1 MTATHPRYDADHD
14 RHEAAPVGGPA
25 GMPAAP
31 PSNGALGV
39 AQAGAVPPRR
49 RFGRD
54 ALTLALAAV
63 LGSAVTFGAV
73 EFADGTRDTG
83 AATASTS
90 VAGPAPAV
98 GPTDWTTVA
107 GKAAPSVVAIQVTGA
122 GGGDQGSGVVW
133 DAKGD
138 IVTNNHVVSG
148 QGAGAKIQVRIGAQ
162 DTYSATIVGTDP
174 GTDLAVIRLDNPPS
188 TLTPIQ
194 RGDSTTLKVGD
205 PVMAL
210 GNPLGLSGTVT
221 TGIVSALDRP
231 VTTSQVPTPSTVPMS
246 DMMGGQSAAPV
257 VTAAIQTNAAINPG
271 NSGGALVDAAGRLVG
286 INSAIAS
293 LGGSGAGS
301 QSGNIGIGFAIPVHE
316 VTSIVDQLISTG
328 HASVAYLGI
337 STTDASLTQGAA
349 QISGAGV
356 GSVAAGSPAASA
368 GLKEGDL
375 ITALNGVPVDGA
387 TSLVGRIRGQQPN
400 QQVTLTIHRGGQI
413 QDVHVTLQP
422 KPAN

>member
-1 MTATHPRYDADHD
+1 MTATSPRYDADQNGH
-14 RHEAAPVGGPA
+14 RPEAAGAASTAPF
-25 GMPAAP
+25 PAAP
-31 PSNGALGV
+31 AVEPSGEPTLAR
-39 AQAGAVPPRR
+39 ARR

-54 ALTLALAAV
+54 AITLALAAV

-73 EFADGTRDTG
+73 EYADATHGTTTATTSS
-83 AATASTS
+83 AAAPT
-90 VAGPAPAV
+90 PAV
-98 GPTDWTTVA
+98 GATDWTTIA
-107 GKAAPSVVAIQVTGA
+107 AKAAPSVVAIQVTGTS
-122 GGGDQGSGVVW
+122 GGDQGSGVVW

-138 IVTNNHVVSG
+138 IVTNNHVVSS
-148 QGAGAKIQVRIGAQ
+148 QGAGAKIQVRVGAQ

-194 RGDSTTLKVGD
+194 RGDSTALKVGD

-231 VTTSQVPTPSTVPMS
+231 VTTSQVPSPSTVPMS
-246 DMMGGQSAAPV
+246 DMMNGPSAAPV
-257 VTAAIQTNAAINPG
+257 ITDAIQTNAAINPG
-271 NSGGALVDAAGRLVG
+271 NSGGALVDSAGRLIG

-293 LGGSGAGS
+293 LGSSGGGGQA
-301 QSGNIGIGFAIPVHE
+301 GNIGIGFAIPVHE
-316 VTSIVDQLISTG
+316 VTSIVDQLINTG

-337 STTDASLTQGAA
+337 STADATVQQGPAK
-349 QISGAGV
+349 ISGAGIK
-356 GSVAAGSPAASA
+356 SVASGSPAASA
-368 GLKEGDL
+368 GLQAGDV
-375 ITALNGVPVDGA
+375 ITALNGVPLDSS

-400 QQVTLTIHRGGQI
+400 QQVTLTIHRGDQT